1 MDMNGSGLVFKIRE
15 LTGIRLIK
23 SPLYP
28 DHDKDDE
35 DGGVAVNFKHGL

>member
-1 MDMNGSGLVFKIRE
+1 MNGSGLVFEIWK
-15 LTGIRLIK
+15 LTCIGLVK

-28 DHDKDDE
+28 DHNKDDE